1 MTLLLLILGMLLLLA
16 VRVPV
21 AHAMLLPCLLYTIL
35 SPDITMGVAL
45 QRMVAGINNFPLL
58 AVPLFIMTGYLT
70 NAAGLADRIFQLLER
85 LLSRLPGRLGY
96 VNVGSSVMFSWM
108 SGAAIA
114 DAAGLGAVLVPAMR
128 KEGYDEGFSLGLT
141 GASSMIGPIM
151 PPSIPAIIY
160 AVTAGVS
167 VGGLFFAGVIPALI
181 LAVVLCLHV
190 FLHVRR
196 HPLQPHRA
204 GSSPA
209 VDGGMIDDGTI
220 DADPAMTGRMRAVA
234 AAIPVLFT
242 PVIILGG
249 ILGGVF
255 TPTEAAAA
263 AVMYMLL
270 LGVCYRSL
278 SWRRLGDVLLRTSAT
293 TGSVLLIV
301 AAAGLFGW
309 IIAREQGPQ
318 MVAEAMLQLTQSPFL
333 FLILVN
339 LFLLLVGMLLEPTA
353 ALLICVPVLLPV
365 ATQFGVDPLHL
376 GVVMILNLV
385 IGLITPP
392 VGLVLYVL
400 CSVTGSSLPVVI
412 RGIAPFLVP
421 LVVTLLI
428 VTFIPAV
435 SLWLPRWLGL

>member
-1 MTLLLLILGMLLLLA
+1 MTLLLLLAAMILLLA
-16 VRVPV
+16 IRVPV
-21 AHAMLLPCLLYTIL
+21 AISMLLPCLGYVFF
-35 SPDITMGVAL
+35 SGDITLGVAI
-45 QRMVAGINNFPLL
+45 QRTVAGVNSFPLL

-70 NAAGLADRIFQLLER
+70 NAAGLSDRLFRMLLCFFGR
-85 LLSRLPGRLGY
+85 VPGSLAY
-96 VNVGSSVMFSWM
+96 VNVSSSVMFSWM

-128 KEGYDEGFSLGLT
+128 KSGYDTGFSLGLT

-167 VGGLFFAGVIPALI
+167 VGGLFFAGVVPALI
-181 LAVVLCLHV
+181 LAGALCVHV
-190 FLHVRR
+190 YFHVRR
-196 HPLQPHRA
+196 HPHGKDESL
-204 GSSPA
+204 
-209 VDGGMIDDGTI
+209 DDGHWWQVTI
-220 DADPAMTGRMRAVA
+220 A
-234 AAIPVLFT
+234 ALPVLFT

-263 AVMYMLL
+263 AVMYMIF
-270 LGVCYRSL
+270 LGICYRTL
-278 SWRRLGDVLLRTSAT
+278 TAKKLYEVLLQTSTT
-293 TGSVLLIV
+293 TGVIMLIV
-301 AAAGLFGW
+301 AAASLFGW

-318 MVAEAMLQLTQSPFL
+318 MVADSLLRMTDNPYVFL
-333 FLILVN
+333 VLVN
-339 LFLLLVGMLLEPTA
+339 VFLLLVGMLLEPTA

-365 ATQFGVDPLHL
+365 AVHFQVDPLHL

-400 CSVTGSSLPVVI
+400 SSVTGASFQTVM
-412 RGIAPFLVP
+412 RGMIPFLFP
-421 LVVTLLI
+421 LVFTLVV
-428 VTFIPAV
+428 VTFVPAV
-435 SLWLPRWLGL
+435 SLWLPKWLGL